1 MAAITAQM
9 VKELR
14 GATGAGILDCK
25 TALNENNGDFD
36 KAVGYL
42 REKGLAAAAKKA
54 GRDALEG
61 IIGTYVHHGSK
72 VAAMVE
78 LNCETDF
85 VARTEQFQGL
95 ARDLA
100 MHIVA
105 SNPEF
110 VAREEIPAAVLDKE
124 KAIYK
129 AQAQASGKPEKILD
143 RIAEGKLEKW
153 YSDVCLMEQEYFKD
167 SDKNVKDVLVENI
180 ASLGENIQVSRFSR
194 LQVG

>member
-1 MAAITAQM
+1 
-9 VKELR
+9 
-14 GATGAGILDCK
+14 
-25 TALNENNGDFD
+25 
-36 KAVGYL
+36 
-42 REKGLAAAAKKA
+42 
-54 GRDALEG
+54 
-61 IIGTYVHHGSK
+61 
-72 VAAMVE
+72 MVE

-100 MHIVA
+100 MHVVA
-105 SNPEF
+105 SNPEY
-110 VAREEIPAAVLDKE
+110 VAREEIPAAILE
-124 KAIYK
+124 SETAIYK

-180 ASLGENIQVSRFSR
+180 ASLGENIQISRFSR
-194 LQVG
+194 LQIG